1 MNNVNKKKGNKTK
14 HSSKQK
20 TKILQPI
27 KTVKSKV
34 SKEENK
40 QANKSGTS
48 KANDEICTTESN
60 SIKKRYTY
68 NNTSEK
74 DEEKPKGNIPPLS
87 FKRKRPKDDTRTKSD
102 DFKRKAF
109 NEEIDKSVETSS
121 EEIK

>member
-1 MNNVNKKKGNKTK
+1 VVLQ
-14 HSSKQK
+14 KQMMK
-20 TKILQPI
+20 FVRLNQILLRKDI
-27 KTVKSKV
+27 Y
-34 SKEENK
+34 
-40 QANKSGTS
+40 
-48 KANDEICTTESN
+48 I
-60 SIKKRYTY
+60 Y